1 MRRIVQFV
9 CSAVVFAAVF
19 AASVALVAVVA
30 TALPPPEAQ
39 LVNRFVTLATDTA
52 YLPVLLL
59 LALGV
64 LFVGAVIGIALVPA
78 RHVWNALRDNRT
90 LGEIMTAA
98 EARAKRQSSS
108 AFARPRLAL
117 FGRPAPETA
126 PTREL
131 HV

>member
-9 CSAVVFAAVF
+9 CSAFVFAAVL
-19 AASVALVAVVA
+19 AAFVALVVVVA

-39 LVNRFVTLATDTA
+39 LVNRFVMLARDTA
-52 YLPVLLL
+52 YLPVLLV
-59 LALGV
+59 LALV
-64 LFVGAVIGIALVPA
+64 ALFVGAAIGIALVPA
-78 RHVWNALRDNRT
+78 RRVWDALRDNRT

-98 EARAKRQSSS
+98 EARAKRGS
-108 AFARPRLAL
+108 AGARLRTSLSKEPVR
-117 FGRPAPETA
+117 GTV